1 MEPSQREDPKVQM
14 GLNTHGIGKGIV
26 KYEKSTDLRR
36 ERSGEC
42 CAEEEG
48 SSLSLRKLVF
58 PSKRE
63 TVAQGSWTQSSV
75 PQWLIWERRALKFLA
90 WKY

>member
-1 MEPSQREDPKVQM
+1 MKTAQA
-14 GLNTHGIGKGIV
+14 
-26 KYEKSTDLRR
+26 DLRR
-36 ERSGEC
+36 ERNGEC
-42 CAEEEG
+42 HAEEEG

-63 TVAQGSWTQSSV
+63 GQSDLVLTVAQGSWAQSSV